1 MADERLSQPLATP
14 PGSWAHAG
22 SAEGGASHRP
32 VTRGRAL
39 TVRSVLA
46 PKTEI
51 PGALHAALGILAG
64 VLVLGLW
71 CWLTYGGI
79 VRTDF
84 LAAPHQVLLAGWKLA
99 KSGTLFGHI
108 RSSVT
113 VIFSGFIL
121 ASIFAVPLGILMG
134 SFRVVEA
141 LIEPI
146 TGFMRYLPVSAMIPL
161 LILWIGI
168 GIEQKIAVIFLGT
181 FFQQLVL
188 IADVSARVSKDLIDV
203 SYTLGATRR
212 QVVTRVLF
220 PACMPGVMDN
230 LRVTMGWAWTY
241 LVVAELV
248 AANSGIG
255 YMILNAMRG
264 LFTDVIIL
272 GIVTIGIL
280 GLITDQL
287 FKLLRRWLLPWS
299 ATF

>member
-1 MADERLSQPLATP
+1 VA
-14 PGSWAHAG
+14 
-22 SAEGGASHRP
+22 
-32 VTRGRAL
+32 
-39 TVRSVLA
+39 SVLA

-51 PGALHAALGILAG
+51 PGALRAGLSILAG
-64 VLVLGLW
+64 VLVIGLW

-84 LAAPHQVLLAGWKLA
+84 LAPPHQVLLAGWKLM
-99 KSGTLFGHI
+99 KSGTLEGNI
-108 RSSVT
+108 RASVT
-113 VIFSGFIL
+113 VIFSGFLL
-121 ASIFAVPLGILMG
+121 ASVFAVPLGILMG

-141 LIEPI
+141 FIEPI

-181 FFQQLVL
+181 FFQQLIL

-203 SYTLGATRR
+203 SYTLGASRR

-248 AANSGIG
+248 AANSGLG